1 MYVSKFKLGLN
12 TLLSLLEE
20 FVPYSLYVDINISR
34 HTDRL
39 YPFAR
44 VELLTALEK
53 VYNADLNKAF
63 ATQNGLIKKCAFCF
77 CTMNITLKG
86 N

>member
-12 TLLSLLEE
+12 SLLALLEE
-20 FVPYSLYVDINISR
+20 FVPYSLYVDINTSR

-63 ATQNGLIKKCAFCF
+63 ATQKALIKSVPFVF
-77 CTMNITLKG
+77 VQ
-86 N
+86 